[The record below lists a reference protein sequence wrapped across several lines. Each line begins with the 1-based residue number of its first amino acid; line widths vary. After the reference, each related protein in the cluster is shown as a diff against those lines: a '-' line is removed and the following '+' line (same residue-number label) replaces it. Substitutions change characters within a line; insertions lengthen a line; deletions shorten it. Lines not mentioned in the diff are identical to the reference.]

1 MMNFNESLSKKVAY
15 NNIKSHQKSGLHPL
29 SRKHDF
35 EKWQELGVQM
45 DPSVFLRLTPIS
57 SYVMVNKMLPLFK
70 KD

>member
-35 EKWQELGVQM
+35 EKWQELGGQM

-57 SYVMVNKMLPLFK
+57 S
-70 KD
+70 